1 MQRLLLVE
9 DSRDTIKIVES
20 LFSSK
25 YVLRVAMSIAEARR
39 HLAEERFDLLL
50 VDLMLPD
57 GSGFELVSEVLGGDT
72 EGVPSVFL
80 LTGRSEDHD
89 KLHAFQLG
97 AEDYITKPF
106 SPTELRARVDGRMR
120 RLLGGQGGGLKRGQ
134 LRLDTATHRVI
145 VASEQGGESSVD
157 VTMLEFKL
165 LHYFMRHEDQVLSR
179 QQIMTAVWGANV
191 HVLDRTIDSQV
202 SRLRKKISAADHNI
216 HTVTGAGY
224 AFRKVGVGAKSRNA
238 A

>member
-1 MQRLLLVE
+1 
-9 DSRDTIKIVES
+9 
-20 LFSSK
+20 
-25 YVLRVAMSIAEARR
+25 VATSIAEARR
-39 HLAEERFDLLL
+39 HLSEERFDLLL

-72 EGVPSVFL
+72 DATPSVFL
-80 LTGRSEDHD
+80 LTGRNEDHD

-120 RLLGGQGGGLKRGQ
+120 RLLGSQGGGGLKRGQ

-145 VASEQGGESSVD
+145 VASEHGGETSVD
-157 VTMLEFKL
+157 MTMLEFKL

-224 AFRKVGVGAKSRNA
+224 AFRKISTGTRARKEA